1 MTVVLA
7 IALAYL
13 LGSIPF
19 AYLAGRARGIDLRTV
34 GSGNL
39 GAANV
44 FRTLGTGWGV
54 AVMAADIGKG
64 VVAVLLAR
72 ALVDDPWP
80 VVAAGAAMAGHV
92 YPVWLRF
99 KGGKGVAVG
108 GGAVIG
114 LMPLAAVLLLA
125 LWVVV
130 LVTTRYSSLASIVA
144 ATAATPVV
152 WALGYPVS
160 RVVFVALGSAAV
172 LVLHRGNIV
181 RLLQGREN
189 RISFSRR
196 TPTAGAG
203 PGTSA

>member
-1 MTVVLA
+1 MSVVLA
-7 IALAYL
+7 IALAYG

-44 FRTLGTGWGV
+44 FRTLGKGWGV
-54 AVMAADIGKG
+54 AVMVADIGKG
-64 VVAVLLAR
+64 VLAVVLAR

-80 VVAAGAAMAGHV
+80 AVAAGAAMAGHV
-92 YPVWLRF
+92 FPVWLRF

-114 LMPLAAVLLLA
+114 LMPLAAVLLLG
-125 LWVVV
+125 LWAVV
-130 LVTTRYSSLASIVA
+130 LLTTRYSSLASIVA

-152 WALGYPVS
+152 WALGYPPS
-160 RVVFVALGSAAV
+160 RVAFVAIGAAAV
-172 LVLHRGNIV
+172 LLLHRGNMT
-181 RLLQGREN
+181 RLARGREN
-189 RISFSRR
+189 RITFSRR
-196 TPTAGAG
+196 AAP
-203 PGTSA
+203 PGTGPQTPV